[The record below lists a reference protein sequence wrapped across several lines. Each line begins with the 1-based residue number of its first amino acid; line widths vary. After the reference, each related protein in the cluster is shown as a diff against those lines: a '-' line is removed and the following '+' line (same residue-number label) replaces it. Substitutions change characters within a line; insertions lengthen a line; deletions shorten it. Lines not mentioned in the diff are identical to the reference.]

1 MQLHP
6 DKDRSKVIET
16 TLILSIALTL
26 IAYFLKFKILF
37 IASSILIIINF
48 MAYKLSFWITQYWFN
63 FAQVLG
69 ELMSRLILL
78 LCFYLILTP
87 VSLIYR
93 IFNDDALDLQSGK
106 DSYFHNREET
116 FDKTY
121 FERIW

>member
-26 IAYFLKFKILF
+26 IACFLKLKILF
-37 IASSILIIINF
+37 IASSILIVINF
-48 MAYKLSFWITQYWFN
+48 MAYKLSFSITQYWFN

-93 IFNDDALDLQSGK
+93 IFNEDALDLQSGK